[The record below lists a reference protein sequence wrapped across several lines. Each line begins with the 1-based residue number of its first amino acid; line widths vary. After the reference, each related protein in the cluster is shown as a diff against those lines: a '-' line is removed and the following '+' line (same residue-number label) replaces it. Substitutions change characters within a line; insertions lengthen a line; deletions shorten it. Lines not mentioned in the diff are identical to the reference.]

1 MAATSAAAIN
11 IKTSLYFRLIAREEE
26 VNKARGVRGGEAGG
40 VLPGVCQVNAW
51 FLLVNTPGLH
61 SDVTTAQANAR
72 QKSVR

>member
-40 VLPGVCQVNAW
+40 GFFQGSV
-51 FLLVNTPGLH
+51 
-61 SDVTTAQANAR
+61 
-72 QKSVR
+72 KSTLGFCL